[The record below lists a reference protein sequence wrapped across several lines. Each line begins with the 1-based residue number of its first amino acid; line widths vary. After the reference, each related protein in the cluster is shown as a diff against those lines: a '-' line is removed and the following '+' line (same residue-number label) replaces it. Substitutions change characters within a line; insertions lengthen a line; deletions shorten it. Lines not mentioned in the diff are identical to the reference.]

1 VCYASEEEAL
11 SRRAFHQLPAH
22 TSTEL
27 DSQIMQQQKQNTEN
41 DSARFENS
49 AFQHQVEHRNNL

>member
-1 VCYASEEEAL
+1 VFSASKKEAL
-11 SRRAFHQLPAH
+11 ARRTFHQLPAH

-27 DSQIMQQQKQNTEN
+27 DSQIMQQQKQNT
-41 DSARFENS
+41 DKDGARFENS